1 LCSPAIPEQKEVL
14 LQTPLL
20 LNALL
25 NVSVART
32 WLLPT
37 LAIMQLYGYLAQAL
51 PPSASERL
59 RFTQL
64 PNISSDDVETVA
76 PNAKDMSDVLY
87 SLEEK
92 KDPRASDVKKT
103 IQKWGR
109 VEIVEATFK
118 GE

>member
-1 LCSPAIPEQKEVL
+1 
-14 LQTPLL
+14 
-20 LNALL
+20 
-25 NVSVART
+25 
-32 WLLPT
+32 
-37 LAIMQLYGYLAQAL
+37 MQLYGYLAQAL

-59 RFTQL
+59 RLTQL